1 MSKSKLFSV
10 FALLIISAI
19 ALSGVAAALPAVIDS
34 VIVDG
39 TELSP
44 NDVNKL
50 DVERGEEIEVK
61 VAIIATGDSQDVEIE
76 AFITGYEYNDKE
88 RMSDISNSFDIENST
103 IYTKRLELEIPERVD
118 EDNYKLRV
126 IVSDRNS
133 DTLIQ
138 NYNLKIDAKRHQ
150 MVIRDVILSPEN
162 EVRAGSALIA
172 SVRVK
177 NLGDRDEDSVKVKL
191 SMPSLGLSAS
201 DYLDEVEPDDSET
214 SEELF
219 LIIPKCAQAGV
230 YDVVAR
236 VEYDDGYE
244 DTSKVTSIEV
254 IEDESCGA
262 AGQVSGDSN
271 AGSGAGSSSAEPVVV
286 VGSTLES
293 IVPGEGG
300 AIYPITITNKAST
313 SKSFSLI
320 VEGAES
326 WGAVQISPT
335 NTIIVKPG
343 KSESLYVF
351 VAAKDDA
358 APGHNVFTVM
368 IKSGSDVVEQATL
381 TANIVESSGKG
392 GWGSAKKGLEI
403 ALVVLVALLV
413 ILGLIIGF
421 SKLKEGEE
429 ENQEAGTETYY

>member
-34 VIVDG
+34 VKVDG
-39 TELSP
+39 TVLSP
-44 NDVNKL
+44 SDVNKL
-50 DVERGEEIEVK
+50 NVERGEEIEIK

-76 AFITGYEYNDKE
+76 AFITGYEYNGRE
-88 RMSDISNSFDIENST
+88 RMSDISNSFDIEDST

-118 EDNYKLRV
+118 EDNYKLRI

-201 DYLDEVEPDDSET
+201 DYIDEVEPDDS
-214 SEELF
+214 
-219 LIIPKCAQAGV
+219 AQAGV

-262 AGQVSGDSN
+262 AGQDSGDSG

-335 NTIIVKPG
+335 NTVIVKPG

-358 APGHNVFTVM
+358 ASGHNVFTVM
-368 IKSGSDVVEQATL
+368 VKSGSDVVEQATL

-429 ENQEAGTETYY
+429 ENQEAGSETYY